1 MGTAAV
7 RMKIMPSSPESDI
20 KSIEEKAR
28 ILIKKDGGMNAN
40 FTEEP
45 IAFGLKAIF
54 ASFAWPEEKELD
66 ELENK
71 VGKLKDVKSAEV
83 NDIRRAIG

>member
-7 RMKIMPSSPESDI
+7 RIKIMPSSPESDI
-20 KSIEEKAR
+20 KGIEEKAR
-28 ILIKKDGGMNAN
+28 IIIKKEGGMNAN
-40 FTEEP
+40 FSEEP

-66 ELENK
+66 DLEK
-71 VGKLKDVKSAEV
+71 KIGKIKDIKSAEV
-83 NDIRRAIG
+83 SDIRRAIG